1 LKEATI
7 KASKKMNN
15 NVGTLK
21 EEKFDGY
28 DNFNVIHTDNEPI
41 ENYSYNKDSDTLH
54 KLYVKALQNAELARN
69 NGEQIYVYDIK
80 EIDWNPDI
88 IKYFS
93 IETYDENMSDI
104 KDDNISYVIYQIN
117 ADIYY
122 RPGNEFFQII
132 QDFKDEVPGQTIE
145 ALKYEYTDVDEP
157 LQSYSITNIS
167 DCMFI
172 ISSIFSSIL
181 GNSYDNV
188 HDIYENIKIR
198 KKTKLG
204 TDDDIDDSKAAHD
217 AKYRTKE
224 QTDFE

>member
-1 LKEATI
+1 MKEATI

-54 KLYVKALQNAELARN
+54 KLYVKALQNAESARN

-93 IETYDENMSDI
+93 IETYDENM
-104 KDDNISYVIYQIN
+104 
-117 ADIYY
+117 
-122 RPGNEFFQII
+122 
-132 QDFKDEVPGQTIE
+132 
-145 ALKYEYTDVDEP
+145 
-157 LQSYSITNIS
+157 
-167 DCMFI
+167 
-172 ISSIFSSIL
+172 
-181 GNSYDNV
+181 
-188 HDIYENIKIR
+188 
-198 KKTKLG
+198 
-204 TDDDIDDSKAAHD
+204 
-217 AKYRTKE
+217 
-224 QTDFE
+224 